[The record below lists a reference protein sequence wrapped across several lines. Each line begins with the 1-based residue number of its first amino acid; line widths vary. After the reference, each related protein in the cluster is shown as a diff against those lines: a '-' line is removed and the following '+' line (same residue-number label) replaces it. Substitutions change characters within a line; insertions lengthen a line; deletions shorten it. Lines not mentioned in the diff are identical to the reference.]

1 MYIYILRKQCAL
13 HLPCLFSSPAPCRAS
28 FRPLPLGL
36 KFASPTSLLYPLH
49 HLHHLHQLHLRHIH
63 NITYIICIINTTSTG
78 DQRLHISYK
87 TPTIVICAGVLTQ
100 EFIHRSCHTDLH
112 RSCCTGVVPQAPQEL
127 TSRRSIC
134 INLNSKTPASQVVL
148 NFSLLEAWAARPHP
162 SKRDSLGRLCVSDA
176 QGCDEMQNVVVRS
189 IAPSHGMKA
198 ERQKLVQACNFETTD
213 AILSHE
219 RLAECQKPRF

>member
-1 MYIYILRKQCAL
+1 MINVYI
-13 HLPCLFSSPAPCRAS
+13 
-28 FRPLPLGL
+28 
-36 KFASPTSLLYPLH
+36 SPTKLL
-49 HLHHLHQLHLRHIH
+49 QL
-63 NITYIICIINTTSTG
+63 S
-78 DQRLHISYK
+78 S
-87 TPTIVICAGVLTQ
+87 AQ
-100 EFIHRSCHTDLH
+100 EFLH
-112 RSCCTGVVPQAPQEL
+112 RNSYTGVVTQIYTGVVAQELFQAPQEL

-134 INLNSKTPASQVVL
+134 TNLNSKTPASQVVL

-176 QGCDEMQNVVVRS
+176 QGCDEMQNVVLRS